1 MKSEAKRSDR
11 QDLKKQ
17 KQKILLFQQTRV
29 VTGVN
34 DDTMARQQ
42 VALPA
47 IHYSHGTHCAMFVH
61 TRARACAV
69 ARLKTVGPPKV
80 KQIKYLKHNFF
91 FVRLCFKPT
100 ATNEIKDS
108 HSDVSRSSP
117 NGVNFLF
124 ILFYRSLLHIY
135 LFFQTK
141 KKM

>member
-61 TRARACAV
+61 TRARVCCRSIENCRSAKG
-69 ARLKTVGPPKV
+69 KTNKIF
-80 KQIKYLKHNFF
+80 KTQFF
-91 FVRLCFKPT
+91 FCAFV
-100 ATNEIKDS
+100 
-108 HSDVSRSSP
+108 
-117 NGVNFLF
+117 
-124 ILFYRSLLHIY
+124 
-135 LFFQTK
+135 FQTDRDQ
-141 KKM
+141 